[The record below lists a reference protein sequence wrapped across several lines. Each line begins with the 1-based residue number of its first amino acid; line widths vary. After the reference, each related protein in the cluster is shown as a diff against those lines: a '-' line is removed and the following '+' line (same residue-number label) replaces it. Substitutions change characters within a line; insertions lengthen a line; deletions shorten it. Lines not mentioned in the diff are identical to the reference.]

1 MAVHLA
7 PGFVSIVAWG
17 PSREDGIEGCSGI
30 RFWQGEAMA
39 AVVGW
44 WGSTRGSP
52 RADLKQER
60 GSEVVCMGPGRAA
73 ARATR
78 ARSFR

>member
-1 MAVHLA
+1 
-7 PGFVSIVAWG
+7 
-17 PSREDGIEGCSGI
+17 
-30 RFWQGEAMA
+30 MA

-60 GSEVVCMGPGRAA
+60 GSEVVCMGPGRSSSSSYEGEVIPV
-73 ARATR
+73 RGQPM
-78 ARSFR
+78 